1 MIRQQFKRGSDKREQ
16 PYSGDDEKPEPSGR
30 GSDGGLEQP
39 DETYQYQELPE
50 KGSENRQEQPRR
62 ISDEKQERPRR
73 GSDKK
78 QERPRRESDKR
89 QEQPGR
95 GSG

>member
-1 MIRQQFKRGSDKREQ
+1 MIRQQFKRRSDKREQ
-16 PYSGDDEKPEPSGR
+16 PNRGDDEKPETSGR
-30 GSDGGLEQP
+30 GSEGGLEKP

-50 KGSENRQEQPRR
+50 KGSEKRQEQPRR

-78 QERPRRESDKR
+78 QE
-89 QEQPGR
+89 QPGR